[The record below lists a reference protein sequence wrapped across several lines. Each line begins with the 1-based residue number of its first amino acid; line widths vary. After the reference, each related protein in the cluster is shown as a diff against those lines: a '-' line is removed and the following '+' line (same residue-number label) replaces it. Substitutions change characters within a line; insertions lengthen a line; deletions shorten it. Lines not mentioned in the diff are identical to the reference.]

1 MNNRLKELRKE
12 LKMTQSELGER
23 IGITGATVSD
33 IERGKLSLTDRNVS
47 LLCEKLAVNEEWIR
61 FGKGEMFQPELPTD
75 ETTALLAKLDL
86 DSNPKTKMFLEIF
99 DQLDDNAQTILLDLA
114 RSLQKNI
121 EQKK

>member
-33 IERGKLSLTDRNVS
+33 IERGKSILTERNIS

-61 FGKGEMFQPELPTD
+61 EGKGNIFREELPID
-75 ETTALLAKLDL
+75 ETTALLASLDL
-86 DSNPKTKMFLEIF
+86 EGNPKTKMFLEIF
-99 DQLDDNAQTILLDLA
+99 DQLDEKAQTVLLDLA
-114 RSLQKNI
+114 RSLLDNYG
-121 EQKK
+121 QKK

>member
-1 MNNRLKELRKE
+1 MNNRLKNLRKE